1 MLKLLVKEVAEREG
15 VENALELSKR
25 AGLHYQTVYSLWRGE
40 SRMIGLQ
47 TIEKLCRAL
56 GVRPGQ
62 LFQLKPE
69 IGDPAPAGDRVG
81 GVDQKSKS
89 RKRAPKKRKNLP

>member
-1 MLKLLVKEVAEREG
+1 MIKLLVKEVAEREG
-15 VENALELSKR
+15 IRNALDLAKR

-40 SRMIGLQ
+40 SKQIGLE

-62 LFQLKPE
+62 LFQLEPD
-69 IGDPAPAGDRVG
+69 IGEPLAARLLHKG
-81 GVDQKSKS
+81 KSK
-89 RKRAPKKRKNLP
+89 KAKKQKQDTA

>member
-1 MLKLLVKEVAEREG
+1 MIKLLVKEVAEREG
-15 VENALELSKR
+15 IRNALDLANQ

-40 SRMIGLQ
+40 SKQIGLE

-62 LFQLKPE
+62 LFQLEPD
-69 IGDPAPAGDRVG
+69 IGGSVATELLHKGKGKKAKK
-81 GVDQKSKS
+81 QKQDT
-89 RKRAPKKRKNLP
+89 A

>member
-1 MLKLLVKEVAEREG
+1 MIKLLVKEVAEREG
-15 VENALELSKR
+15 IRNALDLAKR

-40 SRMIGLQ
+40 SKQIGLE

-62 LFQLKPE
+62 LFQLDPD
-69 IGDPAPAGDRVG
+69 IGESVITDSLRKGR
-81 GVDQKSKS
+81 S
-89 RKRAPKKRKNLP
+89 RKTKKN

>member
-1 MLKLLVKEVAEREG
+1 MIKVLVKEVAEREG
-15 VENALELSKR
+15 IRNALELSRR

-40 SRMIGLQ
+40 SKQIGLE

-62 LFQLKPE
+62 LFQLEPD
-69 IGDPAPAGDRVG
+69 IGESVG
-81 GVDQKSKS
+81 ARLLSKGKSK
-89 RKRAPKKRKNLP
+89 KAK